1 MPMEVRILVHFT
13 LALVFECLIYIKQY
27 PANLVTIDETKVPKF
42 LYTPTLKVVERT
54 VNISSATSH

>member
-42 LYTPTLKVVERT
+42 LYTPTLVK
-54 VNISSATSH
+54 